1 MACRRDGAPAGTARR
16 RPARQREGT
25 HTTTSASPFCGGAD
39 PNQLIKVVGCEVRRI
54 SMTQPADRL
63 HSISSGIGIRTAA
76 NEFSA
81 RVLVN
86 TGSSLI
92 QAGIEEKKEVGQR
105 TWDSEESGPWTSTRP
120 TCIYSD
126 LFRAGKLQMN
136 REAPSST
143 NSNNSSADCKK
154 LQQEME
160 ICNRK

>member
-92 QAGIEEKKEVGQR
+92 QAGIEEKKRLVSVPGTRKSQGLGQA
-105 TWDSEESGPWTSTRP
+105 PALHVYIQ
-120 TCIYSD
+120 IYSE
-126 LFRAGKLQMN
+126 LA
-136 REAPSST
+136 S
-143 NSNNSSADCKK
+143 CK
-154 LQQEME
+154 
-160 ICNRK
+160 